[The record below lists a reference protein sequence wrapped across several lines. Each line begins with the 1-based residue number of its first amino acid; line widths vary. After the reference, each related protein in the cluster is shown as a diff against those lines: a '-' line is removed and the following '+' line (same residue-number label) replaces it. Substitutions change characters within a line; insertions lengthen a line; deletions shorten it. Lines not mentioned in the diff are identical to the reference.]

1 MLSLINGIYFLIGV
15 SVIIIYDFGIG
26 MINAY
31 FNKKRNHI
39 DIEIRNNKL
48 FINGNPVDN
57 VDIHIKN

>member
-1 MLSLINGIYFLIGV
+1 MINGIYFLIGIF
-15 SVIIIYDFGIG
+15 VIIIYDFGIG

-39 DIEIRNNKL
+39 DIEIIKDKL
-48 FINGNPVDN
+48 YINGNHVDN

>member
-15 SVIIIYDFGIG
+15 FVIIVYDFCIG

-39 DIEIRNNKL
+39 DIEIRKNKL

-57 VDIHIKN
+57 VDIHIEN

>member
-1 MLSLINGIYFLIGV
+1 MLSLINGIYFLIGIFA
-15 SVIIIYDFGIG
+15 IIIYDFSVG

-31 FNKKRNHI
+31 LNKKHNHI

-48 FINGNPVDN
+48 IINGNPVDN